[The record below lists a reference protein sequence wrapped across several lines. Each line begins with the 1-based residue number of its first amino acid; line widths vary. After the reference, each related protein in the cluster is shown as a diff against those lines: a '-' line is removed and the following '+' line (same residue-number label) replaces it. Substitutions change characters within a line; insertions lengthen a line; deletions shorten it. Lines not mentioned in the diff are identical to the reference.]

1 MKVLSLREGATA
13 AIVDGLFTFNGAAGS
28 EFLNTR
34 RTTPMLP
41 PSHVLEVKPDTVYK
55 IYSGLAV
62 EVRQMAKPDVRPTL
76 AYWRSYGVRVE
87 RVDYEPVTDTVSE
100 LVVYI
105 TTINGFNLKPREPMF
120 ESFNLAHV
128 LMASVEIAEVEIFE
142 GVIPNRAEG
151 FVPAAKKSI
160 QDAGARRQGD
170 DANTAKAV
178 DTDEAN
184 RKKLDA
190 WLNTPDE
197 KPGQV
202 VTPGAPAGAI
212 PASSGITAAPSGV
225 EAQVVEKGG
234 VRAAKPT
241 G

>member
-13 AIVDGLFTFNGAAGS
+13 TIVDGLFSFTGAAGA

-55 IYSGLAV
+55 IYSGIAI
-62 EVRQMAKPDVRPTL
+62 EPKHTGKPQIRPTL
-76 AYWRSYGVRVE
+76 PYWRSYGVRVE
-87 RVDYEPVTDTVSE
+87 RVDFEPVTDTVSE
-100 LVVYI
+100 IVVYI
-105 TTINGFNLKPREPMF
+105 TAINGFNLKPREMMF
-120 ESFNLAHV
+120 ETYATQIIADDDVEVFDGV
-128 LMASVEIAEVEIFE
+128 L
-142 GVIPNRAEG
+142 PNRAEG

-170 DANTAKAV
+170 DANTAKNSNS
-178 DTDEAN
+178 DDEA

-197 KPGQV
+197 KPGQ
-202 VTPGAPAGAI
+202 TTSPGAPVGVI
-212 PASSGITAAPSGV
+212 PASSGITAAPAGT

-241 G
+241 GG